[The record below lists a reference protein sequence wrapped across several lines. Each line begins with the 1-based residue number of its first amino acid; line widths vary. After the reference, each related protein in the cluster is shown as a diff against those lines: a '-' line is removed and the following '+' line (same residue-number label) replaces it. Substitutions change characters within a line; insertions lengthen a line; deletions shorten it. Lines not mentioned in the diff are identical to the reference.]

1 MKIIIWKVY
10 RLYKFYNLPKR
21 YRVTKSHNK
30 IRKMNNYMLN
40 QENAAIKKYK
50 AEIWTKLKPN
60 KLILNK
66 NAANHNNLN

>member
-1 MKIIIWKVY
+1 
-10 RLYKFYNLPKR
+10 
-21 YRVTKSHNK
+21 
-30 IRKMNNYMLN
+30 MNNYMLN